1 MIQKRTQL
9 SVFAVAALAIVAVA
23 AVMLLAGGNPV
34 QATATIIAPGVE
46 GNSMPQ
52 QQDPRHAAPEA
63 CPAEGQAAA
72 VVDSGHYALFDVYWN
87 DDEEGELTNTVCP
100 PEATY
105 TREQKTNVDGEP
117 IPGEYTYTYT
127 RSPSSINITADPPTI
142 IHVPNTAM
150 VTLNESDYPED
161 KYREVWHADDA
172 ENPNGDGDRMVW
184 VLPACPPDGSSDSNL
199 CISFSAALLN
209 PDDWAENTKIE
220 FIVTHVH
227 QVDIDRQDRRYVLVY
242 DVPDTGPVLRWY
254 SADQDVDQVLVAP
267 GEYDRPMWVF
277 PSRGA
282 YEFQVFIKGHPNTK
296 KSDPVSTDRSV
307 SSDFRRYILHVGAG
321 ADLGVSASVEPALA
335 TGDTTL
341 DPGDNVTI
349 EITASNAGPDTAPS
363 AKVDVA
369 LPEGLT
375 YLSHNTATG
384 TYDSTAGAWTINQ
397 FANGASATLTITAT
411 VDADTRG
418 KALTAKATI
427 SATETVTTNSG
438 TYDVPVPDKT
448 PDNNMDT
455 GTTMVASGANVDPM
469 FQITRSVPENS
480 LPEAT
485 VGAPIAVREPNSG
498 DTLAFSLA
506 GEGSGN
512 FTVET
517 VDGGAQIKVAANS
530 YLNHEDTPTYN
541 VTLQVSD
548 GKDSNGNAD
557 SSVDHTIAVRV
568 AVDDVS
574 EPVGVRLTAPSTAVA
589 GTAVLVT
596 SEITSSDPNIP
607 GGVDLDYIWVRRS
620 PGGEIDSRIEA
631 GESSGMDIS
640 YGEAG
645 VKEYAVFVKYLD
657 STAQVHKTVE
667 SAWVSITWTQPQP

>member
-9 SVFAVAALAIVAVA
+9 SVLAVAALAIVALVGVA
-23 AVMLLAGGNPV
+23 LLASGGAPA
-34 QATATIIAPGVE
+34 QATATIIAPSGE

-52 QQDPRHAAPEA
+52 PQDTPRHAAPEA

-100 PEATY
+100 PSLET
-105 TREQKTNVDGEP
+105 TTERGVTETS
-117 IPGEYTYTYT
+117 
-127 RSPSSINITADPPTI
+127 RSPSSINIAAEPPTI
-142 IHVPNTAM
+142 IHVPYSAM
-150 VTLNESDYPED
+150 VTLNESDYPMD

-172 ENPNGDGDRMVW
+172 ENPDGDGDRMVW
-184 VLPACPPDGSSDSNL
+184 VLPACPPNGPSDSNL
-199 CISFSAALLN
+199 CISYSAALLN
-209 PDDWAENTKIE
+209 PDDWAEDTSIE

-242 DVPDTGPVLRWY
+242 DVPDGEGGRADLRWY
-254 SADQDVDQVLVAP
+254 SANQDVNQVLVAP
-267 GEYDRPMWVF
+267 GGYDRPMWLF

-296 KSDPVSTDRSV
+296 KSDPVSKDESV
-307 SSDFRRYILHVGAG
+307 TSDFRRYILHVGAES
-321 ADLGVSASVEPALA
+321 DLGVAMTVEPALES
-335 TGDTTL
+335 GDTTL
-341 DPGDNVTI
+341 DPGDRVTI

-363 AKVDVA
+363 AKVDVS

-438 TYDVPVPDKT
+438 TYDVPVPDQT

-480 LPEAT
+480 LPEAM

-607 GGVDLDYIWVRRS
+607 GGVNLDYIWVRRS